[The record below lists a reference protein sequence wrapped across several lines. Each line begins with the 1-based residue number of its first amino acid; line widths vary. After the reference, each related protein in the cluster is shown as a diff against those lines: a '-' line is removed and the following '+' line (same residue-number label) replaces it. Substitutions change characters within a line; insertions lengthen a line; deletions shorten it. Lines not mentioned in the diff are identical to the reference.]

1 MAFGDTRKPLK
12 RTPMKRSTKPRKRT
26 AVSPA
31 SPAQRAKVKDAVS
44 IVSGQGPCD
53 PAHLVSRALGGCDDE
68 RCVVPLTRHEHRL
81 FDAGQLDLAPFLTHH
96 LPELKHALEHTDGS
110 LLRLVHIVTG
120 KRHVPKESA

>member
-31 SPAQRAKVKDAVS
+31 SPDQRAKVKDAPS

-53 PAHLVSRALGGCDDE
+53 PAHLVPRSLGGCDDPL
-68 RCVVPLTRHEHRL
+68 CVIPLTRTEHRL
-81 FDAGQLDLAPFLTHH
+81 YDRGELDLSPFLIREGCIREVQHG
-96 LPELKHALEHTDGS
+96 LVHTDGS
-110 LLRLVHIVTG
+110 LLRLIRIVTG
-120 KRHVPKESA
+120 KRHIPA